1 MTEQVVVSINLRG
14 DYEVTLEYPKDLT
27 AAEAKKI
34 CTIIIG
40 LPISVKV
47 ARLMLGEED

>member
-1 MTEQVVVSINLRG
+1 MTEQVFVSINLRG

-40 LPISVKV
+40 LPMSVKI
-47 ARLMLGEED
+47 AMLMLGDKD